1 MNDPGKQC
9 ISIEELIDS
18 VIILD
23 REGRIREIN
32 RAALDLLAYD
42 RKALLNRPMRKV
54 CKDFSLAGIMEKVPI
69 RDCEMIYRD
78 RRNNEIPVSVNVSAA
93 KKGEEL
99 ISDVILVAR
108 NIRKI
113 KELIRELT
121 GSREELEKSYAELRD
136 KKDELVK
143 SEKLAFTGRIS
154 ANIAHEIRNPLT
166 NVAMSVRAL
175 EKALKPGGAASRYIE
190 VIVRNT
196 ERINFL
202 ITELLN
208 CARPS
213 KLDLRLHD
221 PHKILHSALES
232 VRPKI
237 KSQNIKVVKKF
248 TPGLLKISVDREYIE
263 RVFLNI
269 IKNAVE
275 AMPRRGIL
283 TIATECSDET
293 FMMMIQDTGRGIP
306 ENDII
311 RLFDPFFSTKKEGVG
326 LGLTVCYGIIVSHGG
341 TIEVESKPRQGST
354 FTISLP
360 RFREVVPE

>member
-1 MNDPGKQC
+1 MNDSGKQC

-23 REGRIREIN
+23 REGRIKEIN

-42 RKALLNRPMRKV
+42 KKALLNKPMRKV
-54 CKDFSLAGIMEKVPI
+54 CKDFSLAGIIEKIPI
-69 RDCEMIYRD
+69 RDYEMIYRNK
-78 RRNNEIPVSVNVSAA
+78 RNDKIPMSVNVSAA
-93 KKGEEL
+93 KTREGL
-99 ISDVILVAR
+99 MTDVILVAR
-108 NIRKI
+108 DIRKI

-121 GSREELEKSYAELRD
+121 ESSGELEKSYAVLRD

-143 SEKLAFTGRIS
+143 SEKLAFTGRIA

-175 EKALKPGGAASRYIE
+175 EKSLKPGDTASRYIE

-221 PHKILHSALES
+221 PHRILHSALES
-232 VRPKI
+232 IRPKI
-237 KSQNIKVVKKF
+237 KSQNIQVVKKF
-248 TPGLLKISVDREYIE
+248 TARPLKISVDREYIE

-275 AMPRRGIL
+275 AMPRGGKLAIS
-283 TIATECSDET
+283 TESSDES
-293 FMMMIQDTGRGIP
+293 FMARIQDTGRGIP

-311 RLFDPFFSTKKEGVG
+311 KLFDPFFSTKKEGVG

-341 TIEVESKPRQGST
+341 TIEVESKPRKGAI

-360 RFREVVPE
+360 RFREVEPE

>member
-1 MNDPGKQC
+1 
-9 ISIEELIDS
+9 
-18 VIILD
+18 
-23 REGRIREIN
+23 
-32 RAALDLLAYD
+32 
-42 RKALLNRPMRKV
+42 
-54 CKDFSLAGIMEKVPI
+54 ME
-69 RDCEMIYRD
+69 YRD
-78 RRNNEIPVSVNVSAA
+78 RRNGKIPVSVNVSAA
-93 KKGEEL
+93 KKREDPA
-99 ISDVILVAR
+99 SDIILVAR
-108 NIRKI
+108 DIRKI
-113 KELIRELT
+113 KGLIRELT

-143 SEKLAFTGRIS
+143 SEKLAFTGRIA

-175 EKALKPGGAASRYIE
+175 EKTLKPGDSASRYIE

-213 KLDLRLHD
+213 KLDFRLHN
-221 PHKILHSALES
+221 PHKILDAALES
-232 VRPKI
+232 VRPEI
-237 KSQNIKVVKKF
+237 KSQNIQVIKKF
-248 TPGLLKISVDREYIE
+248 AASPLKINVDREYIE

-269 IKNAVE
+269 IKNAID
-275 AMPRRGIL
+275 AMPRGGKL
-283 TIATECSDET
+283 TITTEFSDES
-293 FMMMIQDTGRGIP
+293 FVVRIQDAGRGIP

-326 LGLTVCYGIIVSHGG
+326 LGLTVCYGIIVGHGG
-341 TIEVESKPRQGST
+341 TIEVESKPRKGSI

-360 RFREVVPE
+360 RFREVVPNK